1 MLRVT
6 AARAARRVM
15 LGLPLLATLTAC
27 VGSSRTAVGGA
38 VAPPAPV
45 RMLLVN
51 DVYVTDTLR
60 DGSGGLA
67 RVAAWRDS
75 VQRATGERVLFM
87 LAGDVFSPSLLSKWF
102 SGRQMVEAFNAAQL
116 DYATLGNHEFDV
128 SRDEFTQ
135 RLKESRFQ
143 WLSANCGYGDGTA
156 FPDVRGWDTVTVA
169 GKHIGIFGTT
179 VVAEYRSWVRCSDPD
194 VAGRAAVDT
203 LQALGVDLVVG
214 LTHRFIF
221 EDSATLVNDPRVTL
235 LLGGHEH
242 DGRRVEKDGRLLVK
256 AASNA
261 RTAVYVEAHQAAGN
275 AARNTASGGPPGNPS
290 GWTLR
295 DTLLRPS
302 RDWPEQP
309 ATARVNAA
317 WSDTLIARIGADR
330 LLGRA
335 PEAID
340 AVDSTLRSGESR
352 FGNLVTDAY
361 RIGTQADVALLNSG
375 AMRLDDMLGPGEIG
389 VHLVESVFLFADETR
404 IVTFELSGARLRELL
419 EHGVSPG
426 RLGTGAYPQVSGV
439 RFTYDARLPNGARIV
454 GPLRHDDGRII
465 ENDELLRVSFPS
477 YPACLGGDGYVIPEA
492 QQACRAFASDVT
504 TAPRSADLVIRHLER
519 MQGTIVAPQIGRVTR
534 VR

>member
-1 MLRVT
+1 MLRSIVL
-6 AARAARRVM
+6 RAARQC
-15 LGLPLLATLTAC
+15 TLTLAAML
-27 VGSSRTAVGGA
+27 VVGGCA
-38 VAPPAPV
+38 TASRSTVMMPASTSLSV

-75 VQRATGERVLFM
+75 VQRVTGERVLFM

-102 SGRQMVEAFNAAQL
+102 SGRQMVEAFNAAEL

-135 RLKESRFQ
+135 RLNESRFQ
-143 WLSANCGYGDGTA
+143 WLSANCGYGDGSA
-156 FPDVRGWDTVTVA
+156 FPNVRGWDTVTVG
-169 GKHIGIFGTT
+169 GKQIGIFGTT

-203 LQALGVDLVVG
+203 LEAIGVDMVVG
-214 LTHRFIF
+214 LTHRFMF
-221 EDSATLVNDPRVTL
+221 QDSATLVNDPRIAL

-242 DGRRVEKDGRLLVK
+242 DGRRVENDGRLLVK
-256 AASNA
+256 AASNV
-261 RTAVYVEAHQAAGN
+261 RTAVYVEARSAGN
-275 AARNTASGGPPGNPS
+275 DATGSGVIRGAAISASR
-290 GWTLR
+290 WTLH
-295 DTLLRPS
+295 DKLLRPS
-302 RDWPEQP
+302 RDWHEQP

-317 WSDTLIARIGADR
+317 WRDTLTTRIGQDR
-330 LLGRA
+330 LLGQA

-340 AVDSTLRSGESR
+340 AVDSTSRSGESR
-352 FGNLVTDAY
+352 FGNLVADAY

-375 AMRLDDMLGPGEIG
+375 AMRLDDMIGPGEIG
-389 VHLVESVFLFADETR
+389 AHLVESVFLFADETR
-404 IVTFELSGARLRELL
+404 VVTYALSGARLRELL
-419 EHGVSPG
+419 EHGVSLG
-426 RLGTGAYPQVSGV
+426 RLGSGAYPQVSGV
-439 RFTYDARLPNGARIV
+439 RFTFDPRLPNGARII
-454 GPLRHDDGRII
+454 GALRRDDGRDIA
-465 ENDELLRVSFPS
+465 NDEMLRLSFPS

-492 QQACRAFASDVT
+492 QPACAALNADVT

-519 MQGTIVAPQIGRVTR
+519 MQGTIVAPATGRVTR